1 MMVSLY
7 GRTNSG
13 RPRPAHIVVSVVLLS
28 FCAAD
33 CSARSADAGLQP
45 SQSAQQGW
53 RLTFQMS
60 GGFAGFDRQLELASD
75 GTAVATDNRRKRQ
88 VSRMITRDELQE
100 IDRLAASAVSMDL
113 PGRTQ
118 CADCLAYSIDLRI
131 AGKQVV
137 IRVRDDSLAD
147 SQVGPLIQALSR
159 LQNRLLAGP

>member
-1 MMVSLY
+1 MVLLY
-7 GRTNSG
+7 RRTNGG
-13 RPRPAHIVVSVVLLS
+13 RPRLAHIVVSAVLLS
-28 FCAAD
+28 FCASD

-75 GTAVATDNRRKRQ
+75 GTAIATDKRRKRQ
-88 VSRMITRDELQE
+88 VSRTIARDELQE
-100 IDRLAASAVSMDL
+100 IDRLAASVVSTDL

-137 IRVRDDSLAD
+137 IRARDDRLSD

-159 LQNRLLAGP
+159 LQNRLLAEP